1 MLYPMLRYLTT
12 QRCIKTFLFIVT
24 ILSNYNVHH
33 RCNQV
38 TIKQKRTI
46 GRPPLSNL
54 FQPRKRM
61 IVTSFFK
68 IMYWGDSLLS
78 TLFPT
83 YFDILSFFGPIYRH
97 HQVTLLLSQSI
108 YHVNHN
114 FWDDMCQFNI
124 CRSSMSRIPSGD
136 KGTFLFINQNT

>member
-38 TIKQKRTI
+38 TIKQKNTHREDSI
-46 GRPPLSNL
+46 IQPFLAKKKDDSDKF
-54 FQPRKRM
+54 FQE
-61 IVTSFFK
+61 
-68 IMYWGDSLLS
+68 DSLLL
-78 TLFPT
+78 TLFPNH
-83 YFDILSFFGPIYRH
+83 FDILSFFGPIYRH

-136 KGTFLFINQNT
+136 KGIFLFVNQNT